1 MDSPQGGKYFCVAA
15 EAGRVTGGLL
25 LSRMFVM
32 LAGPFVP
39 SLSKHEWPSKQCPAF
54 ALRQAQDER
63 NEARTCGDT
72 ILEGRPPPPQLLR
85 RYARISHHFRPPRC
99 FGVDEGGELFR
110 SRGSGIDAQQLDSPL
125 QLGQAQCFRHV

>member
-1 MDSPQGGKYFCVAA
+1 MGPPRRLRVQAALAVHCSRGRLTECGHRTASRRGGKYFCVAA
-15 EAGRVTGGLL
+15 EAGRRTGGRLL
-25 LSRMFVM
+25 CRMFVM

-85 RYARISHHFRPPRC
+85 RYARISH
-99 FGVDEGGELFR
+99 
-110 SRGSGIDAQQLDSPL
+110 
-125 QLGQAQCFRHV
+125 